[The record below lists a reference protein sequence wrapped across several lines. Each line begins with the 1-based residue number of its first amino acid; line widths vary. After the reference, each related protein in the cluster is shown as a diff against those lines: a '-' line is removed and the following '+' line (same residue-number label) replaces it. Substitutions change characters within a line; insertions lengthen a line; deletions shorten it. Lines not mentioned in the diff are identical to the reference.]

1 MLDDYEKD
9 SKALK
14 KQLFKLCWYMR
25 GGLSADEAW
34 VLSPS
39 DRSIITDIIN
49 DNIKTTNEIGMPFY

>member
-39 DRSIITDIIN
+39 DRNIITDIIN